1 MIKFLSCIEGFYAP
15 KSYTIGR
22 SFLNG
27 YLDGQCVE
35 VRCKES
41 RSNLPA
47 NLREKGLLSRQE
59 CIIML
64 VYLLNTCRVP
74 HK

>member
-59 CIIML
+59 WYNNAGIPL
-64 VYLLNTCRVP
+64 EHLPGST
-74 HK
+74 

>member
-15 KSYTIGR
+15 KSYTIGQ

-27 YLDGQCVE
+27 YLDGQCVQ

-41 RSNLPA
+41 RSNLPETVTHIQVQKF
-47 NLREKGLLSRQE
+47 LMRRIS
-59 CIIML
+59 
-64 VYLLNTCRVP
+64 
-74 HK
+74 